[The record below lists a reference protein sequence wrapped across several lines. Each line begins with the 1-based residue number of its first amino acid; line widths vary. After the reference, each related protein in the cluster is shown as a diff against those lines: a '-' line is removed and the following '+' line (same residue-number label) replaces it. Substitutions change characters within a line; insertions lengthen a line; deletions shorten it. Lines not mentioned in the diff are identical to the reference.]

1 VSITEVF
8 EAGSFSKKRKV
19 IEIGREDPGGPVSL
33 VGGRNQKHDGAKRY
47 KRRRGSI
54 RGRPDV
60 NGCTKDDTTTRSW

>member
-33 VGGRNQKHDGAKRY
+33 VGGREQKA
-47 KRRRGSI
+47 
-54 RGRPDV
+54 
-60 NGCTKDDTTTRSW
+60 